1 MPRSNN
7 YQHGMTASA
16 TYYTWS
22 NMKKRCLNPRND
34 NYAYYG
40 GRGISVCKEWLRFT
54 GFLEDMG
61 ERPEGK
67 TCMDKC
73 DSCGF
78 EIDRDLNASINLKLY
93 TVSSTG
99 INASGDGKVHA
110 LNSRCPS
117 VNEEFNSKTKELI
130 AC

>member
-1 MPRSNN
+1 MYCDICGRKNECPANAECKTKPR
-7 YQHGMTASA
+7 
-16 TYYTWS
+16 
-22 NMKKRCLNPRND
+22 
-34 NYAYYG
+34 
-40 GRGISVCKEWLRFT
+40 
-54 GFLEDMG
+54 
-61 ERPEGK
+61 
-67 TCMDKC
+67 
-73 DSCGF
+73 
-78 EIDRDLNASINLKLY
+78 LNASINLKLY